1 MGIVENFEIISGIF
15 NLDRIGTLGMNFHKN
30 QAR

>member
-1 MGIVENFEIISGIF
+1 MEIVENFEIIPGKF
-15 NLDRIGTLGMNFHKN
+15 NLDRIGTLGMSFLKN